1 MKLQKRI
8 YWLIFYVPVSLI
20 INNKMLI
27 LLLMKTYA
35 GKKIDFLNV
44 IKVLTF

>member
-1 MKLQKRI
+1 
-8 YWLIFYVPVSLI
+8 VPVSLI

-27 LLLMKTYA
+27 LLLMKRMQE
-35 GKKIDFLNV
+35 KELIFLNV